1 MKFDSGGVIISILSN
16 VEIRE
21 YIDAGKLKITPSSDF
36 IQAGSIDLHLGNTF
50 RVFSNKNNEII
61 LKDDFD
67 ANEYTD
73 IINLKNGE
81 YLKLK
86 PGEFVTGIT
95 YEFIELPSELAG
107 WIEGRSRFARIGLT
121 VHATSGFI
129 HPGSK
134 GHQVLEINNLSPH
147 ILLLTPR
154 LRICQIVFEKVTKI
168 GEPYRGKYHEQ
179 ISP

>member
-1 MKFDSGGVIISILSN
+1 M
-16 VEIRE
+16 EIRE
-21 YIDAGKLKITPSSDF
+21 YIEAGKLKLVPYSDF

-50 RVFSNKNNEII
+50 RVFSKIKNEIM
-61 LKDDFD
+61 LNDDFD
-67 ANEYTD
+67 ANKYTD
-73 IINLKNGE
+73 IINLKDGE
-81 YLKLK
+81 NLKLK

-95 YEFIELPSELAG
+95 HEFIELPSELAG

-147 ILLLTPR
+147 ILLLTPG
-154 LRICQIVFEKVTKI
+154 LRICQIVFDKVTKI
-168 GEPYRGKYHEQ
+168 GEPYRGKYQGQ